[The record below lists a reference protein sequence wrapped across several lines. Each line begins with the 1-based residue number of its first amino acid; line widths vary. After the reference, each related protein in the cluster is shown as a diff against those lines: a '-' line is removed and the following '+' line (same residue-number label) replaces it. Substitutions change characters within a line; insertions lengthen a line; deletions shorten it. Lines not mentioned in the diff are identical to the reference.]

1 MRHINGLLVGFLV
14 VSGFLV
20 GFVSLYFSSLSGVMS
35 RLGFV
40 GGDLTR
46 EVRVNDLVRGLR
58 DIPNKPSCDF
68 WGAITPVPSYLFASG
83 ERRVLLG
90 FSLGYE
96 RVVCGAHYIISG
108 NAERG
113 VYTIL
118 KGIYYLR
125 SSYLEL
131 GKSIPQS
138 PALCTLREGDMVDP
152 WVAAYLFASRGTAH
166 DVIYNAWREV
176 SEDRAHVAELCNVI
190 QKNAVDGA
198 PLSF

>member
-1 MRHINGLLVGFLV
+1 MRYINGLLVGFLV
-14 VSGFLV
+14 FSGFLV
-20 GFVSLYFSSLSGVMS
+20 GFVSLYFSSLSGVMN

-58 DIPNKPSCDF
+58 DIPDKPSCDF
-68 WGAITPVPSYLFASG
+68 WGAIAPVPSYLFARG
-83 ERRVLLG
+83 EQRIVLG
-90 FSLGYE
+90 FTLGYD
-96 RVVCGAHYIISG
+96 RVVCGTHYIISG

-113 VYTIL
+113 IYTIL

-138 PALCTLREGDMVDP
+138 PALCMLRGGDTVDP
-152 WVAAYLFASRGTAH
+152 WVAAYLSASRGTAH

-176 SEDRAHVAELCNVI
+176 FEDRAHVAELCNVI
-190 QKNAVDGA
+190 RKNAVDGA
-198 PLSF
+198 SLTF